1 MLATSL
7 FILFSSSCVKDIN
20 QLSVN
25 EVALPTLTNSQVNE
39 ASYLGK
45 NFYLKSTDSDG
56 AIENP
61 VTRSG
66 GCDRM
71 LSRSFEVISL
81 KDGPQ
86 YIGVHLMAAFT
97 DDNGTLQK
105 VDVLV
110 NDEYVGVLDVH
121 KAEWDFVTMKD
132 NKPVQMSKGTN
143 TITFLSEPSFYPE
156 IDAVQIEADLL
167 DLVMSDPQY

>member
-1 MLATSL
+1 MNLKKRKALNLVLATSL

-25 EVALPTLTNSQVNE
+25 EVALPTLSNSQVNE

-61 VTRSG
+61 MTRSG
-66 GCDRM
+66 GGDRM

-81 KDGPQ
+81 
-86 YIGVHLMAAFT
+86 
-97 DDNGTLQK
+97 
-105 VDVLV
+105 
-110 NDEYVGVLDVH
+110 
-121 KAEWDFVTMKD
+121 
-132 NKPVQMSKGTN
+132 
-143 TITFLSEPSFYPE
+143 
-156 IDAVQIEADLL
+156 
-167 DLVMSDPQY
+167 